1 MPHNILLITGG
12 EIAYHQYPKA
22 MEVLRSAL
30 AGAGMIVTATHGADA
45 AADLSGYNAVVLFT
59 DGDYFTEAQ
68 LESIIGFVQGGG
80 GGLISLHT
88 TAGTN
93 KSHAGF
99 SKLIGTR
106 INGGTIMRHTA
117 IIEAPDHPILEG
129 IQDFELD
136 DEIHDLIPT
145 DDFTL
150 LISAWL
156 KDKKQP
162 LAYEKP
168 HGTGKVIHFAT
179 GHAIAGLSQPDWQK
193 VFVRAVGYVSGKN

>member
-30 AGAGMIVTATHGADA
+30 TGAGMNVTATHDA
-45 AADLSGYNAVVLFT
+45 AAAAELSGYEAAVLFT

-80 GGLISLHT
+80 GLVSLHT
-88 TAGTN
+88 TAATN

-106 INGGTIMRHTA
+106 INGGTITRHTA
-117 IIEAPDHPILEG
+117 IIEAPNHPILEG
-129 IQDFELD
+129 VQDFELD
-136 DEIHDLIPT
+136 DEIHDLVPT
-145 DDFTL
+145 DHFAL

-162 LAYEKP
+162 LAYEKSD
-168 HGTGKVIHFAT
+168 GNGKVIHFAT
-179 GHAIAGLSQPDWQK
+179 GHAIAGLTQPDWQRI
-193 VFVRAVGYVSGKN
+193 FVRAVEYVIGQG